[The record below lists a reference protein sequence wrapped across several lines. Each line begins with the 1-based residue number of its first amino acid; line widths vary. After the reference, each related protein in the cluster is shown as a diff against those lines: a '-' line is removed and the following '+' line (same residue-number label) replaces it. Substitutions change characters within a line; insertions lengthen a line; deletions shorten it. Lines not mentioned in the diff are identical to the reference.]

1 MSSTLVLADDHNT
14 SYITTRKIRLR
25 DRLAARRRSLT
36 LDRAL
41 AEGTSPDSDAA
52 LALRAETLIG
62 QPARR
67 DLANQIRRIILDAHR
82 PSRARWPAVIIS
94 HRLVLDVELDLSR
107 LAVRLLA
114 EEPVDV
120 RGVASAR
127 ALICDGCG
135 PLYASGRTGADKLRA
150 AILEATEA
158 LELDFR

>member
-1 MSSTLVLADDHNT
+1 
-14 SYITTRKIRLR
+14 
-25 DRLAARRRSLT
+25 
-36 LDRAL
+36 
-41 AEGTSPDSDAA
+41 
-52 LALRAETLIG
+52 LRAETLIG

-94 HRLVLDVELDLSR
+94 HRLVLDVESDLSR
-107 LAVRLLA
+107 LALRLLA

-135 PLYASGRTGADKLRA
+135 PLYAGGRTGANKLRA

>member
-14 SYITTRKIRLR
+14 SCITTRRIRLR
-25 DRLAARRRSLT
+25 DRLAARLRSLT

-82 PSRARWPAVIIS
+82 PSRARWSAVIIS
-94 HRLVLDVELDLSR
+94 HRRVLDVEFDLSQ
-107 LAVRLLA
+107 LALRLLA

-127 ALICDGCG
+127 TLLCDGCG
-135 PLYASGRTGADKLRA
+135 PLYAGGRTGADTLRT

-158 LELDFR
+158 LEFDFR

>member
-1 MSSTLVLADDHNT
+1 MSSTLVLADHNT
-14 SYITTRKIRLR
+14 SCITARRIRLR
-25 DRLAARRRSLT
+25 DRLTAHLRSLT

-41 AEGTSPDSDAA
+41 AEGISPDSHAA

-82 PSRARWPAVIIS
+82 PSRARWPALIIS
-94 HRLVLDVELDLSR
+94 HRLILDVEEDLSR
-107 LAVRLLA
+107 LALRLLA

-135 PLYASGRTGADKLRA
+135 PLYASGRTGANKLRA
-150 AILEATEA
+150 AILEASEA
-158 LELDFR
+158 LELDFG